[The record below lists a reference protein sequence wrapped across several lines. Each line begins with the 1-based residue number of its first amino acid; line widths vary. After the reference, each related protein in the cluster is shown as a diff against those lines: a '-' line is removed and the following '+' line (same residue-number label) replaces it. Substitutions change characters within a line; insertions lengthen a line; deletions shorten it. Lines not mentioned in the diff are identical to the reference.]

1 MGNYGNCC
9 GNGRSPMAQQAI
21 LGGNVNANPPVED
34 YIMWLRAEGLVSGE
48 TNDYGVVDGSGNV
61 TQWTDLSGN
70 GNHATYDGAIGTSPN
85 LSGTNG
91 GNSRKGITFDG
102 VGDNLQI
109 PKTLFNNK
117 AGGTMF
123 VICKTTSITA
133 ATENE
138 IVFFSAGGSSNGRF
152 NLSVDMVTGRYRTR
166 NRRLDADVY
175 LNSRQ
180 MLGQE
185 ALPSASTVLGL
196 SMSWST
202 GLGLLYQDGEIIN
215 WDPDMVQTLG
225 NTSNTDS
232 DYASI
237 GRLNDGTNYPF
248 NGVISEVILFDRAL
262 STTEMASMNTWL
274 KSYYNISTPSNY
286 AEDAIMTAYLARLA
300 VLGYTE
306 PSNTWY
312 IKMNNF
318 WAKQRA
324 NGNLALLDRFGGFQA
339 EDTDQGQ
346 NFSLVDFITPSVS
359 CELTASPTWDIRGF
373 TGNGTT
379 QLIDTNWIPSNGVN
393 FTQNSGIVGAYGRKT
408 AIHAGVLYGSRDAT
422 GNTKFYPRWTDGKI
436 YGGINN
442 ALGTPALETNYSGFG
457 IGYTKRTASNLQTVG
472 INNDPLDNA
481 SNASVARSTVEMR
494 LLANNNNGV
503 NAEFYAGQISMW
515 FAGSGSIDIDALIVD
530 YKTFE
535 AGIGILS

>member
-1 MGNYGNCC
+1 ML
-9 GNGRSPMAQQAI
+9 ALK
-21 LGGNVNANPPVED
+21 LGLFQKCKSLGVSSPPVSD
-34 YIMWLRAEGLVSGE
+34 YIMWLRADGLATGE

-70 GNHATYDGAIGTSPN
+70 GNHATYNAAIGTAPN

-102 VGDNLQI
+102 SGDNLQL

-123 VICKTTSITA
+123 VICKTTSVIS

-138 IVFFSAGGSSNGRF
+138 IVFFSANGSSNGRF
-152 NLSVDMVTGRYRTR
+152 NLSVDLASGRYRTR
-166 NRRLDADVY
+166 NRRLDADTY

-180 MLGQE
+180 MLGQK

-202 GLGLLYQDGEIIN
+202 GYGLLYQDGEIIN
-215 WDPDMVQTLG
+215 WEPNMVQTPG

-248 NGVISEVILFDRAL
+248 NGVISEIILFDRAL
-262 STTEMASMNTWL
+262 STSEMDSMNSYL
-274 KSYYNISTPSNY
+274 QSYYGISTPANA
-286 AEDAIMTAYLARLA
+286 AEDAIITAYLARLTT
-300 VLGYTE
+300 LGYAQ
-306 PSNTWY
+306 PSTAWIN
-312 IKMNNF
+312 KFNNF
-318 WAKQRA
+318 IVKQRT
-324 NGNLALLDRFGGFQA
+324 NGNLALLDRFGTFETETENA
-339 EDTDQGQ
+339 A
-346 NFSLVDFITPSVS
+346 LVDIVDPSVS
-359 CELTASPTWDIRGF
+359 LTLVAAPTWDTKGF

-379 QLIDTNWIPSNGVN
+379 QCIDTNWIPSNGVN
-393 FTQNSGIVGAYGRKT
+393 FTQNDAIVGGYGRKV
-408 AIHAGVLYGSRDAT
+408 AIHAGVLYGSRDGT

-494 LLANNNNGV
+494 LLSNNNNGTD
-503 NAEFYAGQISMW
+503 AEFYAGQISMW
-515 FAGSGSIDIDALIVD
+515 FAGDAGIDVDGLIVD

-535 AGIGILS
+535 AGIGILT